1 MRLLDRK
8 QMAWRAAQD
17 IADGMYVNL
26 GLGMPMTAANYTP
39 SGRDVFYQTEN
50 GILGIG
56 PSPTAGTRDFD
67 LVAPGG
73 SYVTLRE
80 GASLFTS
87 VDAFAMMRGGH
98 LDLTLLGGY
107 QVSVTGDLANWE
119 ATGSDRGPLI
129 GGAMDLAVGAKQV
142 WVIMDHTTREGEPR
156 LVETCT
162 YPLTATGTVNRI
174 YTNMAVVDVTS
185 AGFIARE
192 IIEGLS
198 LADLQAAT
206 GAPIAVGV
214 DCSVLTAPKIA

>member
-1 MRLLDRK
+1 MKLLDRK

-39 SGRDVFYQTEN
+39 AGRDVFYQTEN
-50 GILGIG
+50 GILGLG
-56 PSPTAGTRDFD
+56 PSPTAQTRDLD

-87 VDAFAMMRGGH
+87 TDAFAMMRGGH

-107 QVSVTGDLANWE
+107 QVSASGDLANWD
-119 ATGSDRGPLI
+119 TIGSDRAPLI

-142 WVIMDHTTREGEPR
+142 WVIMDHTTKEGEPR
-156 LVETCT
+156 LVQTCT
-162 YPLTATGTVNRI
+162 YPLTATGTVTRV
-174 YTNMAVVDVTS
+174 YTNMAVVEVTS
-185 AGFIARE
+185 AGFIAKE
-192 IIEGLS
+192 IVEGAS
-198 LADLQAAT
+198 LADLQAVT
-206 GAPIAVGV
+206 GAVIAASPT
-214 DCSVLTAPKIA
+214 CRVLTAPAIK

>member
-1 MRLLDRK
+1 MKLLNRK

-39 SGRDVFYQTEN
+39 PGRDVFYQTEN
-50 GILGIG
+50 GILGLG
-56 PSPTAGTRDFD
+56 PSPTAEAKDLD

-73 SYVTLRE
+73 NFVTLRE

-107 QVSVTGDLANWE
+107 QVSAAGDLANWD
-119 ATGSDRGPLI
+119 AAGSERAPLI
-129 GGAMDLAVGAKQV
+129 GGAMDLAVGARQV
-142 WVIMDHTTREGEPR
+142 WVIMDHTTREGQPR

-162 YPLTATGTVNRI
+162 YPLTAMGTVNRV
-174 YTNMAVVDVTS
+174 YTNMAVVDVTPS
-185 AGFIARE
+185 GFVARE
-192 IIEGLS
+192 IVEGMSLS
-198 LADLQAAT
+198 DLQAAS
-206 GAPIAVGV
+206 GAPISAGA
-214 DCSVLTAPKIA
+214 DCRVLTAPQLA